1 MRVVSAD
8 WVVPVEG
15 DPIRDGAI
23 SIGADGRIAAVGPVS
38 ELGAG
43 ERHEGCV
50 IIPGF
55 VNAHSHV
62 EYAAYAGFGD
72 GLPFG
77 PWIANLIR
85 RKQRIGVDEMTEIAR
100 LGVAECLRS
109 GITTIGDASFSGAAA
124 FAADELG
131 LRAIVHLEVFGG
143 PGAIETIFEPARE
156 RIEPALSG
164 RVQLGISP
172 HAPYTCTPELYAACL
187 ELGVPVATHFAES
200 RGEQEWLATGGGF
213 GPDFPP
219 GWLTPPLAQTGI
231 RALAEQGLL
240 GPSLV
245 AAHCVHIEADEIA
258 LLAEHNVA
266 VAHCPRSNAY
276 LGCGV
281 APVEE
286 LRAAGVRVGLGTDSP
301 ASVPSFDMF
310 AEMRAAI
317 ETARARAQ
325 RPDALTAREALEL
338 ATLGGAR
345 ALGLDAELGSLV
357 PGKQADVAIIC
368 LAETSF
374 FPWDDPVTAVVL
386 GGAREHVVETLV
398 EGRRT
403 SEKGTEWHALIDAAR
418 RARSR
423 MLA

>member
-23 SIGADGRIAAVGPVS
+23 SIGTDGRIAAVGPVS

-62 EYAAYAGFGD
+62 EYASYAGFGD

-77 PWIANLIR
+77 PWIALHIR
-85 RKQRIGVDEMTEIAR
+85 RKQRIDVDDMTAIAR

-124 FAADELG
+124 FAAAELG
-131 LRAIVHLEVFGG
+131 LRAIVYLEVFGG
-143 PGAIETIFEPARE
+143 PDALETSFEPARE
-156 RIEPALSG
+156 RIDPALSA
-164 RVQLGISP
+164 RVRLGISP

-187 ELGVPVATHFAES
+187 ELGVPVATHLAES
-200 RGEQEWLATGGGF
+200 RGEQDWLATGGGF

-219 GWLTPPLAQTGI
+219 GWLTPPHGRTGI
-231 RALAEQGLL
+231 RALAERGLL

-258 LLAEHNVA
+258 LLAEHDVA

-281 APVEE
+281 APLEE

-301 ASVPSFDMF
+301 ASTPSFDMF

-325 RPDALTAREALEL
+325 RPDALSAREALEL

-345 ALGLDAELGSLV
+345 ALGLDGELGSLV
-357 PGKQADVAIIC
+357 PGKKADIAIIC
-368 LAETSF
+368 LTETSF

-386 GGAREHVVETLV
+386 GGAREQVAGTLV

-403 SEKGTEWHALIDAAR
+403 SEKGMEWHALIDAAR